1 MNTNDKY
8 AQYTKSV
15 RYTANGP
22 IRTTTTNI
30 TRDNTAWI
38 YALLLGLA
46 IVGGIAFVFAII
58 L

>member
-8 AQYTKSV
+8 AQYTKAV

-22 IRTTTTNI
+22 IRTTTTN
-30 TRDNTAWI
+30 TQHDNTAWI

-46 IVGGIAFVFAII
+46 LVAGFALVVAIS